1 VKVLNGEIEYIDLHK
16 TREQDPRLEGIQKL
30 IQRRVIAQEKQRK
43 ELKLNRPR
51 KLIICFE
58 EIRVCPKVYPALKE
72 ILTSFKDNSIH
83 FILLKDEMLE
93 KKQRQALIEKD

>member
-1 VKVLNGEIEYIDLHK
+1 M
-16 TREQDPRLEGIQKL
+16 
-30 IQRRVIAQEKQRK
+30 IQRRIMAQEKQRK
-43 ELKLNRPR
+43 EMKLSRPR

-72 ILTSFKDNSIH
+72 ILTGFKDNYIH

-93 KKQRQALIEKD
+93 KKQK